1 MALKTYVLL
10 DALRPTADVFIQLNK
25 DQRSRIST
33 LPQWQPYLQMTFLDE
48 ADEVTDFDPKSK
60 TYLQKIPNEKKGQ
73 NRTIR
78 LKLNSNTPYQD
89 DQIEKEKIPANEK
102 FTQQEYKAAKF
113 IHNTLSTTNPAV
125 QRYLEVYPAFDG
137 FKGRCE
143 DVKQAAYKLY
153 DENVEIETENTEF
166 LKRLKAANKIALLEL
181 KDAQDLLLR
190 VFGSFYEMPTTKS
203 AAQNALVNYMDS
215 SDEAL
220 DEILKE
226 ETTIDEEVQILVGR
240 LVSEGKL
247 SFDAVKG
254 QVAKKKNDGWINL
267 KAIGDEYEPIERQ
280 RYFIEFLT
288 SEAGKLLLED
298 LKKEAGE
305 VKADKKVKKKETEL
319 A

>member
-10 DALRPTADVFIQLNK
+10 EALRPTADVFIQINK
-25 DQRSRIST
+25 EQRSRIAT
-33 LPQWQPYLQMTFLDE
+33 IPQWQPYLQVTFLDE
-48 ADEVTDFDPKSK
+48 SDHVIDYDVKSK

-113 IHNTLSTTNPAV
+113 VHNTISTTNPAV
-125 QRYLEVYPAFDG
+125 QAYLETYPAFEG

-153 DENVEIETENTEF
+153 DPNVEVESENKEF
-166 LKRLKAANKIALLEL
+166 LRRLDAANKIAKLDL
-181 KDAQDLLLR
+181 KEVQDLLIRIYGTYHKL
-190 VFGSFYEMPTTKS
+190 PITKS
-203 AAQNALVNYMDS
+203 AAQNELVAYMDS
-215 SDEAL
+215 SDDAL

-267 KAIGDEYEPIERQ
+267 KAIGDEYDPIERQ

-298 LKKEAGE
+298 LKKEAGDS
-305 VKADKKVKKKETEL
+305 KAAKKKVKEPEL